1 MLATVTEYTR
11 LSEDLIKLRVQ
22 NPTAQPHRSGQYSI
36 VSLPGVEGQ
45 AYFSIASPAFEQPEM
60 TFLIRLGDAA
70 LDEGLKQLKVGDGI
84 DVAPPAGR
92 FVPAEDGDAL
102 LFLGGGT
109 GIAPM
114 LAMVREL
121 VRENDPRRI
130 RLVYGYRD
138 ATECAFDHEL
148 KGLEQAGVIVQRV
161 IGTAIVLD
169 QAMLDG
175 ELVRGHICGPKPMIA
190 ALQSQAAA
198 LGLNA
203 LSTEPY

>member
-198 LGLNA
+198 LGLDA

>member
-45 AYFSIASPAFEQPEM
+45 AYFSIASPAIEQPEM

-198 LGLNA
+198 LGLDA

>member
-1 MLATVTEYTR
+1 MLATVTEYRR

-22 NPTAQPHRSGQYSI
+22 NPTAQPHRSGQYSV

-45 AYFSIASPAFEQPEM
+45 AYFSIASPAYEQPEM
-60 TFLIRLGDAA
+60 TFLIRLGDTE
-70 LDEGLKQLKVGDGI
+70 LDERLKHLRVGDEV
-84 DVAPPAGR
+84 DVSPPAGR

-109 GIAPM
+109 GVAPM

-121 VRENDPRRI
+121 VRTNDSRPI

-138 ATECAFDHEL
+138 TTECAFDDEL
-148 KGLEQAGVIVQRV
+148 AALEQAGVTVQRV
-161 IGTAIVLD
+161 IGTAIVLGED
-169 QAMLDG
+169 MLDG

-190 ALQSQAAA
+190 ALQTQAAA
-198 LGLNA
+198 LGLDA
-203 LSTEPY
+203 LNTEPY

>member
-1 MLATVTEYTR
+1 MLAIVTEYTR

-60 TFLIRLGDAA
+60 TFLIRLGDGA
-70 LDEGLKQLKVGDGI
+70 LDEGLKRLKVGDAI

-121 VRENDPRRI
+121 VRGNDPRRI
-130 RLVYGYRD
+130 RLVYGYRN
-138 ATECAFDHEL
+138 AIECAFDDEL
-148 KGLEQAGVIVQRV
+148 KALEQAGVIVQRV

-190 ALQSQAAA
+190 ALQTQAAA
-198 LGLNA
+198 LGLDA